1 MDGRLRRLWT
11 GAMGKR
17 LYDLAARRIRTRP
30 AVRAVSAELGP
41 MTVFDGLTKDMRRE
55 LGNVNRVI
63 AALVSAH
70 NELVLREARLK
81 SSQEEASRG
90 TAGVET
96 DTLERVITEL
106 NQAISAAAERRE
118 LIAAALERLRLELI
132 RLKSGVGTAAQVRA
146 EAERGKTQILG

>member
-11 GAMGKR
+11 GALGKR
-17 LYDLAARRIRTRP
+17 LYDLIARRIRTRP
-30 AVRAVSAELGP
+30 PARAISAELGP
-41 MTVFDGLTKDMRRE
+41 MTVFDGLTKDMRRD
-55 LGNVNRVI
+55 LGDVNRVI

-70 NELVLREARLK
+70 NVLVLREARLK

-96 DTLERVITEL
+96 DTLERVIIEL
-106 NQAISAAAERRE
+106 GQARTAAAERRE

-132 RLKSGVGTAAQVRA
+132 RLRSGVGTAAQVRA
-146 EAERGKTQILG
+146 EAERAKMLVPG